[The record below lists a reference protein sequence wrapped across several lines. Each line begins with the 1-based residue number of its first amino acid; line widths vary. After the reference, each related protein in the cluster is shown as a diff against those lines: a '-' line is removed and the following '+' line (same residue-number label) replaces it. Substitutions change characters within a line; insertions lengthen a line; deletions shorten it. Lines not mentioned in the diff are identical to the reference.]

1 MDKTCD
7 VLVLGG
13 GGAGLTAAARIATL
27 SDLKVTV
34 LEKSDFL
41 GGGAI
46 QAGDYRVYNSQWQ
59 KARGLDDKLEEDLLK
74 YMDDTN
80 WMLDG
85 GRRQGGEGASRHR
98 LRRLLWTSQLPG
110 GSDG

>member
-34 LEKSDFL
+34 LEKADFL
-41 GGGAI
+41 GVC
-46 QAGDYRVYNSQWQ
+46 QRTH
-59 KARGLDDKLEEDLLK
+59 R
-74 YMDDTN
+74 
-80 WMLDG
+80 
-85 GRRQGGEGASRHR
+85 GGERRGVPDCDATVCIADIRNSELRGDKQGRHR
-98 LRRLLWTSQLPG
+98 LFWLDISA
-110 GSDG
+110 S